1 MLARLQ
7 FRLPVPVN
15 SKDPPE
21 GTLPK
26 GAGTTNRQHYSL
38 WTMMMFD
45 NCPSELRTCTVNICG
60 PGM

>member
-26 GAGTTNRQHYSL
+26 GAGTANS
-38 WTMMMFD
+38 FD
-45 NCPSELRTCTVNICG
+45 LTYRG
-60 PGM
+60 